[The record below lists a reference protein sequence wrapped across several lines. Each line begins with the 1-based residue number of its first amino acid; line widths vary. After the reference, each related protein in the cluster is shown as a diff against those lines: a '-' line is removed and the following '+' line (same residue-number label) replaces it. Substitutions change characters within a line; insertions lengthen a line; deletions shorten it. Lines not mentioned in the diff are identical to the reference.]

1 MKQLCNEIYVLF
13 YKWIQIGIKLDS
25 KDLKNMF
32 ALLLNGDKRYI
43 RFCPESI
50 EKDIFPLEQI
60 FSKCPE
66 KYKKTLIGFISCCI
80 DVYNFDSIK
89 VHKKVLEM
97 DALYYKASLAQYYI
111 VNFLNASL
119 DINTFTSF
127 KKELYQ
133 IGVVINKYYSFK
145 DENQKLIISKMIK
158 SKTDELFR
166 RYNFDYSLPICTQN

>member
-25 KDLKNMF
+25 NKLKNMF
-32 ALLLNGDKRYI
+32 ALLLTGDKRYI

-60 FSKCPE
+60 LSKCPE

-80 DVYNFDSIK
+80 DVYNFDSINER
-89 VHKKVLEM
+89 KKVLEL
-97 DALYYKASLAQYYI
+97 DAIYYKSTIAQYYI
-111 VNFLNASL
+111 ENFLNGSL
-119 DINTFTSF
+119 DINKFTSF

-133 IGVVINKYYSFK
+133 IGVVINKYYTFK
-145 DENQKLIISKMIK
+145 DEKQKLIISKMIK
-158 SKTDELFR
+158 SKTAELFN
-166 RYNFDYSLPICTQN
+166 RYNFTYPLPLCTQN